1 MENPNKVNVLID
13 RFHKDGAPDRSAGRR
28 KSGGYCLS
36 LVGLCRWSE
45 AFALVCIFRFDH
57 PEGREFTPGGGR
69 CLCTRAEDR
78 EDAAAFLADTDVGVF
93 HFRIEVDR
101 RSRLETN
108 GRVNLRM
115 ELHLTL
121 EHVIE
126 LFAAVPRE
134 RAIIRDVVQQDL
146 RNERLK
152 PLVEQIRGEEPFE
165 IAAGVDERALAGLG
179 NTASHSER
187 KRGRLRNG
195 DALAS
200 QELSQIRTE
209 RPPNAL
215 QPLETGRKL
224 AIFDL
229 RHRRQRD
236 PDPLGQP
243 GLALAVLTR
252 FVLKEPRYLPQ
263 FRVDPATQES
273 VRDTCRVLFAKAS
286 YRNIVWALIVYYL
299 MAYGAL
305 IFTTPFI
312 MRVHGLTVAE
322 AGAMFGG
329 VSAVGAVVGSV
340 VGGSLADRLAKKDL
354 AGFAR
359 LPGWGLIAAFPL
371 YQAALLAPSATAMA
385 AVLLVA
391 GTLLAGVVPPMFAAL
406 HCVCG
411 SSRRAMAVAIVF
423 FFANLI
429 GLGAGPV
436 IAGMLSDHFALT
448 HGPAEGLR
456 YAMMVMMCAF
466 LPSGYFMLRASRMM
480 RTDAED

>member
-1 MENPNKVNVLID
+1 MQQMAAATQASSACSVAAEPKPWECYTPHERGLFLFLLFLVGTSNYVDRNIIGVLLEPIKAEFGVSDTMLGLLSGLSFAVFYATLGLPVARWAD
-13 RFHKDGAPDRSAGRR
+13 RGDRRLIIT
-28 KSGGYCLS
+28 LS
-36 LVGLCRWSE
+36 LSVWSLMTAVCGLAQNFWQLALARVGVGAGE
-45 AFALVCIFRFDH
+45 AGAIPPAQSLLADYFPPERRARALGIFMLSSMA
-57 PEGREFTPGGGR
+57 GYILGMAGGGWVAQTYGWR
-69 CLCTRAEDR
+69 
-78 EDAAAFLADTDVGVF
+78 AAFLAVG
-93 HFRIEVDR
+93 
-101 RSRLETN
+101 L
-108 GRVNLRM
+108 
-115 ELHLTL
+115 
-121 EHVIE
+121 
-126 LFAAVPRE
+126 
-134 RAIIRDVVQQDL
+134 
-146 RNERLK
+146 
-152 PLVEQIRGEEPFE
+152 
-165 IAAGVDERALAGLG
+165 
-179 NTASHSER
+179 
-187 KRGRLRNG
+187 
-195 DALAS
+195 
-200 QELSQIRTE
+200 
-209 RPPNAL
+209 
-215 QPLETGRKL
+215 
-224 AIFDL
+224 
-229 RHRRQRD
+229 
-236 PDPLGQP
+236 P
-243 GLALAVLTR
+243 GLALAVMTR